1 VVPLAGL
8 VPTLS
13 LLVFHI
19 YISFLGLS
27 TFEYL
32 IKART
37 LREEAELARL
47 EKDPEHQRRLEA
59 RRQEQE
65 AVRKQYLKDQ
75 AKRKEKNELM
85 KRRGEAKKRA
95 KLPMGVLASVAT
107 V

>member
-1 VVPLAGL
+1 MAGF
-8 VPTLS
+8 VPTFS

-19 YISFLGLS
+19 YISILGLS

-32 IKART
+32 IKRRVT
-37 LREEAELARL
+37 REEAELARL

-65 AVRKQYLKDQ
+65 EVRKQYLKDQ

-85 KRRGEAKKRA
+85 KKKREAKNLA
-95 KLPMGVLASVAT
+95 KLPVVLTSSVAT